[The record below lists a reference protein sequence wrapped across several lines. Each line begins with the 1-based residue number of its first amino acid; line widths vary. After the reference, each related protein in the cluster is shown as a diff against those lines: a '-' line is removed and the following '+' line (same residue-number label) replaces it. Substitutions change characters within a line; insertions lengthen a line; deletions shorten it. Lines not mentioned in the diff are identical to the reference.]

1 MFNQTTTT
9 NAAGDRGAEPQ
20 AKLGAAVAP
29 QAPAPP
35 DPELQERPRRRRFS
49 AQHKL
54 EVLRKADACKPGELG
69 ALLRREGIYS
79 SNLSNWRRQREEGAL
94 GALERK
100 RGRKPADKRD
110 SEIAALEG
118 KLARTEAELTK
129 AHKVIEVQGKLS
141 ALLEQMLS
149 AEGAQGP
156 GSDER

>member
-9 NAAGDRGAEPQ
+9 NAAGGRGAEPQ
-20 AKLGAAVAP
+20 AKLGAAAAP

-100 RGRKPADKRD
+100 RGR
-110 SEIAALEG
+110 
-118 KLARTEAELTK
+118 T
-129 AHKVIEVQGKLS
+129 LS
-141 ALLEQMLS
+141 ANI
-149 AEGAQGP
+149 A
-156 GSDER
+156 